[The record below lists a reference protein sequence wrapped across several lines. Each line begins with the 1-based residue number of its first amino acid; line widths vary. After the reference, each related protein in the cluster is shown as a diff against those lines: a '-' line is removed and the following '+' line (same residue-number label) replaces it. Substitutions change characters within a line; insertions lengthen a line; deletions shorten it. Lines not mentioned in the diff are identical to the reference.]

1 MSDRRNEDRRQE
13 ERRVQ
18 NLPVAKDRRVA
29 ERRVEDRRTEDLQ
42 TRRQLMDRRVS
53 SVPVETDRRKATRRT
68 AEKEAA
74 SRGEEAVPD
83 WMEGV
88 LAEAAHRQEKN
99 PAMSPPPVD
108 EKENAYFEKSLEQRN
123 LEQQRFDLM
132 IVAFVIL
139 CFMGL
144 VAIIAFGV

>member
-1 MSDRRNEDRRQE
+1 MDRRKNI
-13 ERRVQ
+13 
-18 NLPVAKDRRVA
+18 
-29 ERRVEDRRTEDLQ
+29 ERRVEDLPFGGSDRRKEDRRDEDRSRRT
-42 TRRQLMDRRVS
+42 LMDRRIS
-53 SVPVETDRRKATRRT
+53 SVPVETDRRKGSRRT

-99 PAMSPPPVD
+99 PAMSPPAVD

-123 LEQQRFDLM
+123 REQQRFDLM

-144 VAIIAFGV
+144 VAIIVFGV

>member
-1 MSDRRNEDRRQE
+1 LDRRKNI
-13 ERRVQ
+13 
-18 NLPVAKDRRVA
+18 
-29 ERRVEDRRTEDLQ
+29 ERRVEDLPFGGSDRRKEDRRDEDRSRRT
-42 TRRQLMDRRVS
+42 LMDRRIS
-53 SVPVETDRRKATRRT
+53 SVPVETDRRKGSRRT

-99 PAMSPPPVD
+99 PAMSPPAVD

-123 LEQQRFDLM
+123 REQQRFDLM

>member
-1 MSDRRNEDRRQE
+1 MDRRKNI
-13 ERRVQ
+13 
-18 NLPVAKDRRVA
+18 
-29 ERRVEDRRTEDLQ
+29 ERRVEDLPFGGSDRRKEDRRDEDRSRRT
-42 TRRQLMDRRVS
+42 LMDRRIS
-53 SVPVETDRRKATRRT
+53 SVPVETDRRKGSRRT

-123 LEQQRFDLM
+123 REQQRFDLM

>member
-1 MSDRRNEDRRQE
+1 MDRRKNI
-13 ERRVQ
+13 
-18 NLPVAKDRRVA
+18 
-29 ERRVEDRRTEDLQ
+29 ERRVEDLPFDGSDRRKQDRRDEDRSRRT
-42 TRRQLMDRRVS
+42 LMDRRIS
-53 SVPVETDRRKATRRT
+53 SVPVETDRRKGSRRT

-83 WMEGV
+83 WMESV

-99 PAMSPPPVD
+99 PAMSPPAVD

-123 LEQQRFDLM
+123 REQQRFDLM

>member
-1 MSDRRNEDRRQE
+1 MDRRKNI
-13 ERRVQ
+13 
-18 NLPVAKDRRVA
+18 
-29 ERRVEDRRTEDLQ
+29 ERRVEDLPFGGSDRRKEDRRDEDRSRRT
-42 TRRQLMDRRVS
+42 LMDRRIS
-53 SVPVETDRRKATRRT
+53 SVPVETDRRKGSRRT

-99 PAMSPPPVD
+99 PAMSPPAVD

-123 LEQQRFDLM
+123 REQQRFDLM

>member
-1 MSDRRNEDRRQE
+1 MDRRKNI
-13 ERRVQ
+13 
-18 NLPVAKDRRVA
+18 
-29 ERRVEDRRTEDLQ
+29 ERRVEDLPFGGSDRRKEDRRDEDRSRRT
-42 TRRQLMDRRVS
+42 LMDRRIS
-53 SVPVETDRRKATRRT
+53 SVPVETDRRKGSRRT

-99 PAMSPPPVD
+99 PAMSPPAVD

-123 LEQQRFDLM
+123 REQQRFDLM
-132 IVAFVIL
+132 IMAFVIL

>member
-1 MSDRRNEDRRQE
+1 LDRRKNI
-13 ERRVQ
+13 
-18 NLPVAKDRRVA
+18 
-29 ERRVEDRRTEDLQ
+29 ERRVEDLPFGGSDRRKEDRRDEDRSRRT
-42 TRRQLMDRRVS
+42 LMDRRIS
-53 SVPVETDRRKATRRT
+53 SVPVETDRRKGSRRT

-99 PAMSPPPVD
+99 PAMSPPAVD

-123 LEQQRFDLM
+123 REQQRFDLM
-132 IVAFVIL
+132 IMAFVIL